1 MSMDNYD
8 FLDDGEDVAQSAA
21 PSLDDLKQA
30 DYGNLGLD
38 VDESSVSNDDL
49 LFADNDNNDS
59 LDANVLAGN
68 VENKPKVDDSLDLEF
83 DSLDV
88 ESEPAEPASKPSISK
103 PEKSVSKPE
112 TPKNSVQQSSVNTV
126 DTTTEYSDADY
137 SEFNSLDD
145 INDTTVET
153 EQPEPSVES
162 RAKHKKPASTSKKTT
177 TTTTTR
183 KTTPTVTDSRSQKN
197 SIVDL
202 KLVRKVATILEVLNG
217 LTANDKKIVKSFL
230 STISQ
235 ISMAEKVD
243 NTDASMVVSILSLDQ
258 SVKNGVLTLMKAK
271 SLAGASR
278 AFYLMGLKP
287 EQFNNMA
294 LILQLVQA
302 LSKPLTV
309 DDTMDS
315 IRKAA
320 QTVDECL
327 NLRFTGKSVEFLTP
341 VKLVLEKV
349 EKVSK

>member
-8 FLDDGEDVAQSAA
+8 FLDDGEDVAQPAA

-38 VDESSVSNDDL
+38 VDESSVSNDGL

-68 VENKPKVDDSLDLEF
+68 VENKPKMDDSLDLGF
-83 DSLDV
+83 DSLDA
-88 ESEPAEPASKPSISK
+88 EPKPAETVVNKPSI
-103 PEKSVSKPE
+103 SKPE
-112 TPKNSVQQSSVNTV
+112 TPKNSVQQQSSVSTV
-126 DTTTEYSDADY
+126 DATTEYSDADY

-162 RAKHKKPASTSKKTT
+162 RAKHKKPASASKKTT

-183 KTTPTVTDSRSQKN
+183 KTTPAVTDSRSQEN

-202 KLVRKVATILEVLNG
+202 KLVRKVATILEVLNS
-217 LTANDKKIVKSFL
+217 LSDSDKKIVKSFL

-243 NTDASMVVSILSLDQ
+243 NTDASMVVSILSLDPT
-258 SVKNGVLTLMKAK
+258 VKNGVLTLMKAK
-271 SLAGASR
+271 SLSGASR
-278 AFYLMGLKP
+278 AFYLMGLKA

-302 LSKPLTV
+302 LTKPLTV
-309 DDTMDS
+309 SDTMDS

-341 VKLVLEKV
+341 VKTVLEKV

>member
-8 FLDDGEDVAQSAA
+8 FLDDGEDVAQPAA

-68 VENKPKVDDSLDLEF
+68 VENKPKVDDSLDLGF

-88 ESEPAEPASKPSISK
+88 EPEPAEPDSKPSISK

-126 DTTTEYSDADY
+126 DNATEYSDADY

-145 INDTTVET
+145 INDTTT
-153 EQPEPSVES
+153 QPEPSVES
-162 RAKHKKPASTSKKTT
+162 RAKHKKPASASKKTT

-183 KTTPTVTDSRSQKN
+183 KTTPTVTDSRSQEG

-217 LTANDKKIVKSFL
+217 LTASDKKIVKSFL

-235 ISMAEKVD
+235 IKMAEKVD
-243 NTDASMVVSILSLDQ
+243 NTDASMVVSILSLD
-258 SVKNGVLTLMKAK
+258 STVKSGVLTLMKAK
-271 SLAGASR
+271 SLSGASR
-278 AFYLMGLKP
+278 AFYLMGLKA

-302 LSKPLTV
+302 LAKPLTV
-309 DDTMDS
+309 SDTMDS

-341 VKLVLEKV
+341 VKTVLEKV

>member
-8 FLDDGEDVAQSAA
+8 FLDDGDDVAQAA
-21 PSLDDLKQA
+21 TPSLDDLKQA

-49 LFADNDNNDS
+49 LFADDSNDGGS

-68 VENKPKVDDSLDLEF
+68 VENKPKVDSSNSALDLEF
-83 DSLDV
+83 DSLDDN
-88 ESEPAEPASKPSISK
+88 STITEPENKPSISK
-103 PEKSVSKPE
+103 PETTVKPAS
-112 TPKNSVQQSSVNTV
+112 NSLPDANS
-126 DTTTEYSDADY
+126 TEYSDADY

-145 INDTTVET
+145 INDTPTQPE
-153 EQPEPSVES
+153 PEPSVES
-162 RAKHKKPASTSKKTT
+162 RAKHKKPASTSKKSTV
-177 TTTTTR
+177 TR
-183 KTTPTVTDSRSQKN
+183 KSSVTATTSGQES
-197 SIVDL
+197 SSVDL

-315 IRKAA
+315 IRQAA

-341 VKLVLEKV
+341 VKTVLEKV
-349 EKVSK
+349 EKVTK

>member
-8 FLDDGEDVAQSAA
+8 FLDNGEDVAQPAA

-38 VDESSVSNDDL
+38 VDEPSVSNDDL

-68 VENKPKVDDSLDLEF
+68 VENKPKVDDSLDLGF

-88 ESEPAEPASKPSISK
+88 EPEPAEPASKPSINK

-126 DTTTEYSDADY
+126 DNATEYSDADY

-145 INDTTVET
+145 INDTTTQPE
-153 EQPEPSVES
+153 PEPSVES

-177 TTTTTR
+177 TTTTR
-183 KTTPTVTDSRSQKN
+183 KTTPTVTDSRSQEN

-202 KLVRKVATILEVLNG
+202 KLVRKVATILEVLNS
-217 LTANDKKIVKSFL
+217 LTDSDKKIVRSFL
-230 STISQ
+230 NTISQ

-243 NTDASMVVSILSLDQ
+243 NTDASMVVSILSLDPT
-258 SVKNGVLTLMKAK
+258 VKNGVLTLMKAK
-271 SLAGASR
+271 SLSGASR

-302 LSKPLTV
+302 LAKPLTV
-309 DDTMDS
+309 SDTMDS

-341 VKLVLEKV
+341 VKTVLEKV

>member
-8 FLDDGEDVAQSAA
+8 FLDDGEDVAQAAA

-49 LFADNDNNDS
+49 LFADDNNDS

-68 VENKPKVDDSLDLEF
+68 VENKPKVDDSLDLGF

-88 ESEPAEPASKPSISK
+88 EPEPAEPASKPSISK
-103 PEKSVSKPE
+103 PEKSVNKPE

-126 DTTTEYSDADY
+126 DNATEYSDADY

-145 INDTTVET
+145 INDTTT
-153 EQPEPSVES
+153 QPESEPSVES

-177 TTTTTR
+177 TTR
-183 KTTPTVTDSRSQKN
+183 KTTPTVTDSRSQEN

-202 KLVRKVATILEVLNG
+202 KLVRKVATILEVLNS
-217 LTANDKKIVKSFL
+217 LTDSDKKIVRSFL
-230 STISQ
+230 NTISQ

-243 NTDASMVVSILSLDQ
+243 NTDASMVVSILSLDPT
-258 SVKNGVLTLMKAK
+258 VKNGVLTLMKAK
-271 SLAGASR
+271 SLSGASR
-278 AFYLMGLKP
+278 AFYLMGLKA

-302 LSKPLTV
+302 LAKPLTV
-309 DDTMDS
+309 SDTMDS

>member
-1 MSMDNYD
+1 MSMDYD
-8 FLDDGEDVAQSAA
+8 FLDDGEDVAQAA
-21 PSLDDLKQA
+21 TPSLDDLKQA

-49 LFADNDNNDS
+49 LFADDNNDSGS

-68 VENKPKVDDSLDLEF
+68 VENKPKVDSSNSDLDLEF
-83 DSLDV
+83 DSLDDNSTV
-88 ESEPAEPASKPSISK
+88 AKPENKPSISK
-103 PEKSVSKPE
+103 PKTVENNVKPAS
-112 TPKNSVQQSSVNTV
+112 NSLPDANS
-126 DTTTEYSDADY
+126 TEYSDADY
-137 SEFNSLDD
+137 DEFNSLDD
-145 INDTTVET
+145 INDTTTQPE
-153 EQPEPSVES
+153 PEPSVES
-162 RAKHKKPASTSKKTT
+162 RAKHKKPTSTSKKS
-177 TTTTTR
+177 TTTR
-183 KTTPTVTDSRSQKN
+183 KSSVTTTTGGQENGS
-197 SIVDL
+197 VDL

-235 ISMAEKVD
+235 INMAEKVD
-243 NTDASMVVSILSLDQ
+243 NTDASMVVSILSLD
-258 SVKNGVLTLMKAK
+258 STVKSGVLTLMKAK

-278 AFYLMGLKP
+278 AFYLMGLNP

-341 VKLVLEKV
+341 VKTVLEKV
-349 EKVSK
+349 EKVTK

>member
-1 MSMDNYD
+1 MDNYD
-8 FLDDGEDVAQSAA
+8 FLDDGEDVVQSAA

-49 LFADNDNNDS
+49 LFADDNNDS
-59 LDANVLAGN
+59 LDANILAGN
-68 VENKPKVDDSLDLEF
+68 VENKPKVDDGLDLGF

-88 ESEPAEPASKPSISK
+88 EVEPAEPASKPSISK

-112 TPKNSVQQSSVNTV
+112 TPKNSVQQQSSVNTV
-126 DTTTEYSDADY
+126 DNATEYSDADY

-145 INDTTVET
+145 ISDTPVEAK
-153 EQPEPSVES
+153 PESSVES

-183 KTTPTVTDSRSQKN
+183 KTTPTVTDSRGQEN

-202 KLVRKVATILEVLNG
+202 KLVRKVATILEVLNS
-217 LTANDKKIVKSFL
+217 LSDSDKKIVKSFL

-243 NTDASMVVSILSLDQ
+243 NTDASMVVSILSLDPT
-258 SVKNGVLTLMKAK
+258 VKNGVLTLMKAK

-278 AFYLMGLKP
+278 AFYLMGLKS

-302 LSKPLTV
+302 LAKPLTV
-309 DDTMDS
+309 SDTMDS

>member
-1 MSMDNYD
+1 MDNYD

-68 VENKPKVDDSLDLEF
+68 VENKPKVDDSLDLGF

-88 ESEPAEPASKPSISK
+88 EPEPAEPASKPSISK
-103 PEKSVSKPE
+103 PETS
-112 TPKNSVQQSSVNTV
+112 KNSVQQSSVNTV
-126 DTTTEYSDADY
+126 DNATEYSDADY

-183 KTTPTVTDSRSQKN
+183 KTTPTVTDSRSQES

-202 KLVRKVATILEVLNG
+202 KLVRKVATILEVLNS
-217 LTANDKKIVKSFL
+217 LTDSDKKIVRSFL
-230 STISQ
+230 NTISQ

-243 NTDASMVVSILSLDQ
+243 NTDASMVVSILSLDPT
-258 SVKNGVLTLMKAK
+258 VKNGVLTLMKAK
-271 SLAGASR
+271 SLSGASR
-278 AFYLMGLKP
+278 AFYLMGLKS

-302 LSKPLTV
+302 LAKPLTV
-309 DDTMDS
+309 SDTMDS

>member
-8 FLDDGEDVAQSAA
+8 FLDDGEDVAQAAA

-49 LFADNDNNDS
+49 LFADDNNDS

-68 VENKPKVDDSLDLEF
+68 VENKPKVDDGLDLGF

-88 ESEPAEPASKPSISK
+88 EPESAEPVANKPSINK

-126 DTTTEYSDADY
+126 DNATEYSDADY

-145 INDTTVET
+145 INDTTAQPE
-153 EQPEPSVES
+153 PEPSVES

-183 KTTPTVTDSRSQKN
+183 KTTPTVTDSRSQEN

-202 KLVRKVATILEVLNG
+202 KLVRKVATILEVLNS
-217 LTANDKKIVKSFL
+217 LTDSDKKIVKSFL

-243 NTDASMVVSILSLDQ
+243 NTDASMVVSILSLDPT
-258 SVKNGVLTLMKAK
+258 VKNGVLTLMKAK
-271 SLAGASR
+271 SLSGASR
-278 AFYLMGLKP
+278 AFYLMGLKA

-302 LSKPLTV
+302 LAKPLTV
-309 DDTMDS
+309 SDTMDS

-341 VKLVLEKV
+341 VKTVLEKV

>member
-68 VENKPKVDDSLDLEF
+68 VENKPKVDDSLDLGF

-88 ESEPAEPASKPSISK
+88 EPEPAEPASKPSISK
-103 PEKSVSKPE
+103 PETS
-112 TPKNSVQQSSVNTV
+112 KNSVQQSSVNTV
-126 DTTTEYSDADY
+126 DNATEYSDADY

-183 KTTPTVTDSRSQKN
+183 KTTPTVTDSRSQES

-202 KLVRKVATILEVLNG
+202 KLVRKVATILEVLNS
-217 LTANDKKIVKSFL
+217 LTDSDKKIVRSFL
-230 STISQ
+230 NTISQ

-243 NTDASMVVSILSLDQ
+243 NTDASMVVSILSLDPT
-258 SVKNGVLTLMKAK
+258 VKNGVLTLMKAK
-271 SLAGASR
+271 SLSGASR
-278 AFYLMGLKP
+278 AFYLMGLKS

-302 LSKPLTV
+302 LAKPLTV
-309 DDTMDS
+309 SDTMDS

>member
-8 FLDDGEDVAQSAA
+8 FLDDGEDVAQAAA

-49 LFADNDNNDS
+49 LFADDNNDS

-68 VENKPKVDDSLDLEF
+68 VENKPKVDDGLDLGF

-88 ESEPAEPASKPSISK
+88 EPEPAEPASKPSISK

-126 DTTTEYSDADY
+126 DNATEYSDADY

-145 INDTTVET
+145 INDTPVEAK
-153 EQPEPSVES
+153 PEYSVES

-177 TTTTTR
+177 TTR
-183 KTTPTVTDSRSQKN
+183 KTTTVTSNDNQEN

-202 KLVRKVATILEVLNG
+202 KLVRKVATILEVLNS
-217 LTANDKKIVKSFL
+217 LTDSDKKIVKSFL

-243 NTDASMVVSILSLDQ
+243 NTDASMVVSILSLD
-258 SVKNGVLTLMKAK
+258 STVKSGVLTLMKAK
-271 SLAGASR
+271 SLSGASR
-278 AFYLMGLKP
+278 AFYLMGLKA

-302 LSKPLTV
+302 LAKPLTV
-309 DDTMDS
+309 SDTMDS

>member
-8 FLDDGEDVAQSAA
+8 FLDDGDDVAQAA
-21 PSLDDLKQA
+21 TPSLDDLKQA

-49 LFADNDNNDS
+49 LFADDNNDSSS

-68 VENKPKVDDSLDLEF
+68 VKNKPKVDSSNSALDLEF
-83 DSLDV
+83 DSLDDN
-88 ESEPAEPASKPSISK
+88 STITEPKNKPSISK
-103 PEKSVSKPE
+103 PATVENNVKPAS
-112 TPKNSVQQSSVNTV
+112 NSLPDANSA
-126 DTTTEYSDADY
+126 EYSDADY
-137 SEFNSLDD
+137 DEFNSLDD
-145 INDTTVET
+145 INDTTTQPE
-153 EQPEPSVES
+153 PEPSVES

-177 TTTTTR
+177 TTRKSSVTTT
-183 KTTPTVTDSRSQKN
+183 TSGQENGS
-197 SIVDL
+197 VDL

-235 ISMAEKVD
+235 INMAEKVD
-243 NTDASMVVSILSLDQ
+243 NTDASMVVSIISLAQ
-258 SVKNGVLTLMKAK
+258 SVKSGVLTLMKAK

-327 NLRFTGKSVEFLTP
+327 NLRFIGKSVEFLTP

-349 EKVSK
+349 EKVTK

>member
-8 FLDDGEDVAQSAA
+8 FLDDGEDVAQPAA
-21 PSLDDLKQA
+21 PSLDDFKQA

-38 VDESSVSNDDL
+38 VDEPSVSNDDL

-68 VENKPKVDDSLDLEF
+68 VENKPKVDDSLDLGF

-88 ESEPAEPASKPSISK
+88 EPESAEPASKPSINK

-126 DTTTEYSDADY
+126 DNATEYSDADY

-145 INDTTVET
+145 INDTPVESKS
-153 EQPEPSVES
+153 ESSVES
-162 RAKHKKPASTSKKTT
+162 RAKHKKPASASKKT

-183 KTTPTVTDSRSQKN
+183 KTTPTVTDSRSQEN

-202 KLVRKVATILEVLNG
+202 KLVRKVATILEVLNS
-217 LTANDKKIVKSFL
+217 LTDSDKKIVRSFL
-230 STISQ
+230 NTISQ

-243 NTDASMVVSILSLDQ
+243 NTDASMVVSILSLDPT
-258 SVKNGVLTLMKAK
+258 VKNGVLTLMKAK
-271 SLAGASR
+271 SLSGASR
-278 AFYLMGLKP
+278 AFYLMGLKS

-302 LSKPLTV
+302 LAKPLTV
-309 DDTMDS
+309 SDTMDS

>member
-1 MSMDNYD
+1 MGMDSYD
-8 FLDDGEDVAQSAA
+8 FLDDGEDVAQPAA

-68 VENKPKVDDSLDLEF
+68 VENKPKVDDGLDLGF

-88 ESEPAEPASKPSISK
+88 EPEPAEPASKPSISK
-103 PEKSVSKPE
+103 PETS
-112 TPKNSVQQSSVNTV
+112 KNSVQQSSVNTV
-126 DTTTEYSDADY
+126 DNATEYSDADY

-145 INDTTVET
+145 ISDTPVEAKS
-153 EQPEPSVES
+153 ESSVES

-177 TTTTTR
+177 TTR
-183 KTTPTVTDSRSQKN
+183 KTTPTVTDSRSQES

-217 LTANDKKIVKSFL
+217 LTASDKKIVKSFL

-243 NTDASMVVSILSLDQ
+243 NTDASMVVSILSLD
-258 SVKNGVLTLMKAK
+258 STVKSGVLTLMKAK

>member
-8 FLDDGEDVAQSAA
+8 FLDDGEDVAQAAA

-49 LFADNDNNDS
+49 LFADDNNDS

-68 VENKPKVDDSLDLEF
+68 VENKPKVDDGLDLGF

-88 ESEPAEPASKPSISK
+88 EPESAEPVANKPSINK

-126 DTTTEYSDADY
+126 DNATEYSDADY

-145 INDTTVET
+145 INDTTAQPE
-153 EQPEPSVES
+153 PEPSVES

-183 KTTPTVTDSRSQKN
+183 KTTPTVTDSRSQEN

-202 KLVRKVATILEVLNG
+202 KLVRKVATILEVLNS
-217 LTANDKKIVKSFL
+217 LTDSDKKIVKSFL

-243 NTDASMVVSILSLDQ
+243 NTDASMVVSILSLDPT
-258 SVKNGVLTLMKAK
+258 VKNGVLTLMKAK
-271 SLAGASR
+271 SLSGASR
-278 AFYLMGLKP
+278 AFYLMGLKS

-302 LSKPLTV
+302 LAKPLTV
-309 DDTMDS
+309 SDTMDS

-327 NLRFTGKSVEFLTP
+327 NLRFIGKSVEFLTP
-341 VKLVLEKV
+341 VKTVLEKV

>member
-68 VENKPKVDDSLDLEF
+68 VENKPKVDDGLDLGF

-88 ESEPAEPASKPSISK
+88 EPEPAEPVANKPSISK
-103 PEKSVSKPE
+103 PEKSVNKPE

-126 DTTTEYSDADY
+126 DNATEYSDADY

-145 INDTTVET
+145 INDTPVEAK
-153 EQPEPSVES
+153 PESSVES

-177 TTTTTR
+177 TTTTR
-183 KTTPTVTDSRSQKN
+183 KTTPTVTDSRSQES

-202 KLVRKVATILEVLNG
+202 KLVRKVATILEVLNS
-217 LTANDKKIVKSFL
+217 LTASDKKIVKSFL

-243 NTDASMVVSILSLDQ
+243 NTDASMVVSILSLDPT
-258 SVKNGVLTLMKAK
+258 VKSGVLTLMKAK

-349 EKVSK
+349 SK

>member
-1 MSMDNYD
+1 MSMDYD
-8 FLDDGEDVAQSAA
+8 FLDDGEDVAQAA
-21 PSLDDLKQA
+21 TPSLDDLKQA

-49 LFADNDNNDS
+49 LFADDSNDGGS
-59 LDANVLAGN
+59 LDANMLAGN
-68 VENKPKVDDSLDLEF
+68 VENKPKVDSSNSALDLEF
-83 DSLDV
+83 DSLDDN
-88 ESEPAEPASKPSISK
+88 STITEPENKPSISK
-103 PEKSVSKPE
+103 PKTVENNVKPAS
-112 TPKNSVQQSSVNTV
+112 NSLPDANS
-126 DTTTEYSDADY
+126 TEYSDADY
-137 SEFNSLDD
+137 DEFNSLDD
-145 INDTTVET
+145 INDTPTQPE
-153 EQPEPSVES
+153 PEPSVES
-162 RAKHKKPASTSKKTT
+162 RAKHKKPTSVSKKS
-177 TTTTTR
+177 TTTTR
-183 KTTPTVTDSRSQKN
+183 KSSVTTTTSGQES
-197 SIVDL
+197 SSVDL

-278 AFYLMGLKP
+278 AFYLMGLNS

-315 IRKAA
+315 IRQAA

-349 EKVSK
+349 EKVTK

>member
-1 MSMDNYD
+1 MDSYD
-8 FLDDGEDVAQSAA
+8 FLDDGEDVAQPAA

-68 VENKPKVDDSLDLEF
+68 VENKPKVDDSLDLGF

-88 ESEPAEPASKPSISK
+88 EPEPAEPASKPSISK

-112 TPKNSVQQSSVNTV
+112 TPKNSVQQQSSVNTV
-126 DTTTEYSDADY
+126 DNSTEYSDADY

-183 KTTPTVTDSRSQKN
+183 KTTPTVTDSRSQEN

-202 KLVRKVATILEVLNG
+202 KLVRKVATILEVLNS
-217 LTANDKKIVKSFL
+217 LSDSDKKIVKSFL

-243 NTDASMVVSILSLDQ
+243 NTDASMVVSILSLDPT
-258 SVKNGVLTLMKAK
+258 VKNGVLTLMKAK
-271 SLAGASR
+271 SLSGASR
-278 AFYLMGLKP
+278 AFYLMGLKS

-302 LSKPLTV
+302 LAKPLTV
-309 DDTMDS
+309 SDTMDS

-341 VKLVLEKV
+341 VKTVLEKV

>member
-8 FLDDGEDVAQSAA
+8 FLDDGEDVAQPAT
-21 PSLDDLKQA
+21 PSLYDLKQA

-49 LFADNDNNDS
+49 LFTDDNNDS

-68 VENKPKVDDSLDLEF
+68 VENKPKVDDSLDLGF

-88 ESEPAEPASKPSISK
+88 EPESAEPASKPSINK

-112 TPKNSVQQSSVNTV
+112 TPKNSVQQQSSVNTV
-126 DTTTEYSDADY
+126 DNTTEYSDADY

-162 RAKHKKPASTSKKTT
+162 RAKHKKPASASKKT

-183 KTTPTVTDSRSQKN
+183 KTTPTVTDSRSQEN

-202 KLVRKVATILEVLNG
+202 KLVRKVATILEVLNS
-217 LTANDKKIVKSFL
+217 LTDSDKKIVKSFL

-243 NTDASMVVSILSLDQ
+243 NTDASMVVSILSLDPT
-258 SVKNGVLTLMKAK
+258 VKNGVLTLMKAK
-271 SLAGASR
+271 SLSGASR
-278 AFYLMGLKP
+278 AFYLMGLKA

-302 LSKPLTV
+302 LAKPLTV
-309 DDTMDS
+309 SDTMDS

>member
-49 LFADNDNNDS
+49 LFADDNNDS

-68 VENKPKVDDSLDLEF
+68 VGDKPKVDDGLDLGF

-88 ESEPAEPASKPSISK
+88 EPEPAETASKPSISK

-112 TPKNSVQQSSVNTV
+112 TPKNSVQQQSSVNTV
-126 DTTTEYSDADY
+126 DNATEYSDADY

-183 KTTPTVTDSRSQKN
+183 KTTPTVTDSRNQEN

-202 KLVRKVATILEVLNG
+202 KLVRKVATILEVLNS
-217 LTANDKKIVKSFL
+217 LTDSDKKIVKSFL

-243 NTDASMVVSILSLDQ
+243 NTDASMVVSILSLDPT
-258 SVKNGVLTLMKAK
+258 VKSGVLTLMKAK
-271 SLAGASR
+271 SLSGASR
-278 AFYLMGLKP
+278 AFYLMGLKA

-302 LSKPLTV
+302 LAKPLTV
-309 DDTMDS
+309 TDTMDS

>member
-8 FLDDGEDVAQSAA
+8 FLDDGDDVAQAA
-21 PSLDDLKQA
+21 TPSLDDLKQA

-49 LFADNDNNDS
+49 LFADDSNDGGS

-68 VENKPKVDDSLDLEF
+68 VENKPKVDSSNSALDLEF
-83 DSLDV
+83 DSLDDN
-88 ESEPAEPASKPSISK
+88 STITEPENKPSISK
-103 PEKSVSKPE
+103 PKTVENNVKPAS
-112 TPKNSVQQSSVNTV
+112 NSLPDANS
-126 DTTTEYSDADY
+126 TEYSDADY

-145 INDTTVET
+145 INDTTT
-153 EQPEPSVES
+153 QPEPSVES
-162 RAKHKKPASTSKKTT
+162 RAKHKKPTSVSKKSTVTRKSSVTT
-177 TTTTTR
+177 TTS
-183 KTTPTVTDSRSQKN
+183 VQENGS
-197 SIVDL
+197 VDL

-258 SVKNGVLTLMKAK
+258 GVKSGVLTLMKAK

-278 AFYLMGLKP
+278 AFYLMGLNP

-349 EKVSK
+349 EKVTK

>member
-49 LFADNDNNDS
+49 LFADDNNDS

-68 VENKPKVDDSLDLEF
+68 VGDKPKVDDGLDLGF

-88 ESEPAEPASKPSISK
+88 EPEPAETASKPSISK

-112 TPKNSVQQSSVNTV
+112 TPKNSVQQQSSVNTV
-126 DTTTEYSDADY
+126 DNATEYSDADY

-183 KTTPTVTDSRSQKN
+183 KTTPTVTDSRNQEN

-202 KLVRKVATILEVLNG
+202 KLVRKVATILEVLNS
-217 LTANDKKIVKSFL
+217 LTDSDKKIVKSFL

-243 NTDASMVVSILSLDQ
+243 NTDASMVVSILSLDPT
-258 SVKNGVLTLMKAK
+258 VKNGVLTLMKAK
-271 SLAGASR
+271 SLSGASR
-278 AFYLMGLKP
+278 AFYLMGLKA

-302 LSKPLTV
+302 LAKPLTV
-309 DDTMDS
+309 TDTMDS

-327 NLRFTGKSVEFLTP
+327 NLRFIGKSVEFLTP

>member
-1 MSMDNYD
+1 MSMDSYD

-38 VDESSVSNDDL
+38 VDEPSVSNDDL

-68 VENKPKVDDSLDLEF
+68 VENKPKVDDSLNLGF

-88 ESEPAEPASKPSISK
+88 EPESAEPASKPSINK

-112 TPKNSVQQSSVNTV
+112 TPKNSVQQQSSVNTV
-126 DTTTEYSDADY
+126 DNTTEYSDADY

-162 RAKHKKPASTSKKTT
+162 RAKHKKPASASKKT

-183 KTTPTVTDSRSQKN
+183 KTTPTVTDSRSQEN

-217 LTANDKKIVKSFL
+217 LSDNDKKIVRSFL
-230 STISQ
+230 NTISQ

-243 NTDASMVVSILSLDQ
+243 NTDASMVVSILSLDPT
-258 SVKNGVLTLMKAK
+258 VKNGVLTLMKAK

-278 AFYLMGLKP
+278 AFYLMGLKS

-302 LSKPLTV
+302 LAKPLTV
-309 DDTMDS
+309 SDTMDS

>member
-1 MSMDNYD
+1 MSMDSYD
-8 FLDDGEDVAQSAA
+8 FLDDGEDVAQPAA

-49 LFADNDNNDS
+49 LFADDNSNDS

-68 VENKPKVDDSLDLEF
+68 IENKPKVDDSLDLGF

-88 ESEPAEPASKPSISK
+88 EPEPAEPVSKPSISK

-112 TPKNSVQQSSVNTV
+112 TPKNSVQQQSSVNTV
-126 DTTTEYSDADY
+126 DNATEYSDADY

-153 EQPEPSVES
+153 EPESSVES
-162 RAKHKKPASTSKKTT
+162 RAKHKKPASASKKT

-183 KTTPTVTDSRSQKN
+183 KTTPAVTDSRGQEN

-202 KLVRKVATILEVLNG
+202 KLVRKVATILEVLNS
-217 LTANDKKIVKSFL
+217 LTDSDKKIVRSFL
-230 STISQ
+230 NTISQ

-243 NTDASMVVSILSLDQ
+243 NTDASMVVSILSLDPT
-258 SVKNGVLTLMKAK
+258 VKNGVLTLMKAK
-271 SLAGASR
+271 SLSGASR

-302 LSKPLTV
+302 LAKPLTV
-309 DDTMDS
+309 SDTMDS

>member
-1 MSMDNYD
+1 MDNYD
-8 FLDDGEDVAQSAA
+8 FLDDGEDVAQAAA

-49 LFADNDNNDS
+49 LFADDNNDS

-68 VENKPKVDDSLDLEF
+68 VENKPKVDDGLDLGF

-88 ESEPAEPASKPSISK
+88 EPESAEPVANKPSINK

-126 DTTTEYSDADY
+126 DNATEYSDADY

-145 INDTTVET
+145 INDTTAQPE
-153 EQPEPSVES
+153 PEPSVES

-183 KTTPTVTDSRSQKN
+183 KTTPTVTDSRSQEN

-202 KLVRKVATILEVLNG
+202 KLVRKVATILEVLNS
-217 LTANDKKIVKSFL
+217 LTDSDKKIVKSFL

-243 NTDASMVVSILSLDQ
+243 NTDASMVVSILSLDPT
-258 SVKNGVLTLMKAK
+258 VKNGVLTLMKAK
-271 SLAGASR
+271 SLSGASR
-278 AFYLMGLKP
+278 AFYLMGLKS

-302 LSKPLTV
+302 LAKPLTV
-309 DDTMDS
+309 SDTMDS

-327 NLRFTGKSVEFLTP
+327 NLRFIGKSVEFLTP
-341 VKLVLEKV
+341 VKTVLEKV

>member
-1 MSMDNYD
+1 MSMDYD
-8 FLDDGEDVAQSAA
+8 FLDDGEDVAQAAA

-49 LFADNDNNDS
+49 LFADDNNDGGS

-68 VENKPKVDDSLDLEF
+68 VENKPKVDDSLDLGF
-83 DSLDV
+83 DSLDA
-88 ESEPAEPASKPSISK
+88 EPEPAETVSKPSISK
-103 PEKSVSKPE
+103 PEKSVNKPE
-112 TPKNSVQQSSVNTV
+112 TSKNSVQQSNVNTI

-145 INDTTVET
+145 INDTTTQPE
-153 EQPEPSVES
+153 PEPSVES

-183 KTTPTVTDSRSQKN
+183 KTTPTVTDSRGQEN

-202 KLVRKVATILEVLNG
+202 KLVRKVATILEVLNS

-235 ISMAEKVD
+235 INMAEKVD
-243 NTDASMVVSILSLDQ
+243 NTDASMVVSILSLDP

-271 SLAGASR
+271 SFAGASR

-349 EKVSK
+349 EKVTK